1 MILPRASTEANPAK
15 KRIAAYCRVSTH
27 AEEQNHSLAAQVSY
41 YTKLIEE
48 DENAVLVDIYAD
60 RGTSGTR
67 TRNRTNFL
75 RLMEDCRAG
84 KIDAVI
90 TKSVSRFGRNTVDT
104 LTFTRELR
112 SLGID
117 VYFEK
122 ENLHTCSAEGE
133 LLLTLMA
140 AVAESEAV
148 SMSDNIKW
156 GKRKRYEKGIVESLV
171 VGTMLG
177 FQQKDGEISIVP
189 EEAEIVRM
197 IYDYFLAGH
206 NYGYIAEQLRSDG
219 VPTKRPGAT
228 WEITT
233 VINILEN
240 EKYCGDCLF
249 QKTYIA
255 DPIQH
260 KSVPNRG
267 ALPQFLVEDVMPAI
281 VSREEWQ
288 AVQELRK
295 RHSGNGLKQSEENPF
310 TNMLVCPYCGKKYG
324 SYYSAGHNREL
335 IPWFR
340 CRSRHDHTAVEIPG
354 MMYTPPSRQ
363 RVDNPSPAMVAYR
376 EKYNHPTPPRQM
388 VCSDIRIPVEYPKKV
403 FVRAW
408 NQLVSKK
415 TRYQPIL
422 QRTIETT
429 DNALT
434 RLRAKEMIELLDS
447 VGRLDSFDYALMLR
461 TLDYIEVH
469 SEEKMTVVLQS
480 GIRITQAR

>member
-1 MILPRASTEANPAK
+1 MTETASPK
-15 KRIAAYCRVSTH
+15 RRIAAYCRVSTQ
-27 AEEQNHSLAAQVSY
+27 AEEQHHSLAAQVSY

-75 RLMEDCRAG
+75 RLIDDCRAG
-84 KIDAVI
+84 RVDAII

-122 ENLHTCSAEGE
+122 ENLHTISAEGE

-156 GKRKRYEKGIVESLV
+156 GKRKRYAKGIVESLV

-189 EEAEIVRM
+189 EEAAIVRM

-206 NYGYIAEQLRSDG
+206 SYEYISERLRRDG
-219 VPTKRPGAT
+219 IPTKRPGST
-228 WEITT
+228 WENTT
-233 VINILEN
+233 VFNILEN
-240 EKYCGDCLF
+240 EKFCGDCLF

-255 DPIQH
+255 DPISH

-267 ALPQFLVEDVMPAI
+267 VLPQFYVEDVLPAI
-281 VSREEWQ
+281 IPRDEWL

-295 RHSGNGLKQSEENPF
+295 RHSGKGLKQSEAYPF
-310 TNMLVCPYCGKKYG
+310 TNMLVCPYCGKRYRN
-324 SYYSAGHNREL
+324 YTSAGYNREL
-335 IPWFR
+335 INWYR
-340 CRSRHDHTAVEIPG
+340 CQSRRDHTAVEVPG
-354 MMYTPPSRQ
+354 MLYTPPSRL
-363 RVDNPSPAMVAYR
+363 RVEQPSPAMIAYR
-376 EKYNHPTPPRQM
+376 EKYNRPTPPRQM
-388 VCSDIRIPVEYPKKV
+388 VCSDIRLPFEYPKRV

-408 NQLVSKK
+408 NQLVSRK

-422 QRTIETT
+422 QRTVETT
-429 DNALT
+429 DNALI
-434 RLRAKEMIELLDS
+434 RLRAREMIELLDS
-447 VGRLDSFDYALMLR
+447 VGRLAEFDYALMLR
-461 TLDYIEVH
+461 TLDYIEVY
-469 SEEKMTVVLQS
+469 SEDKMSVVFQS
-480 GIRITQAR
+480 GVRITQNQQHQK